1 MRLSDKNETPAGLLQ
16 YANLILNIFKVLN
29 GEIDKKEYKSKH
41 KFIQKRAK
49 DCCI

>member
-1 MRLSDKNETPAGLLQ
+1 MRQSDKNETPAGLLQ

-29 GEIDKKEYKSKH
+29 GEIGKKEYKNKH
-41 KFIQKRAK
+41 KFSQKRAK